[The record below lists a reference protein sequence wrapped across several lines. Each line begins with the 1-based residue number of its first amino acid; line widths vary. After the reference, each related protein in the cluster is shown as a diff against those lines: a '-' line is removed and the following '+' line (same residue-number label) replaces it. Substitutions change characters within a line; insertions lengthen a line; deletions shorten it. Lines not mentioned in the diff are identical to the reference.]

1 MYTKR
6 GRGDSDLS
14 CVFVFR
20 VMKLFSSHSSDAS
33 EEDAS
38 QAIPSEIL
46 NAVRVMGDSVAHE
59 GVVEKDLSTEKKV
72 TPSRSTSPFLS
83 GSDESRNVSFSGEAT
98 NEAPVSRTPIVSPSI
113 MSEPQP
119 LFDAPDTQ
127 KNGEKGSLWVWIV
140 GGVVVLTLAGGFF
153 WYFVMR
159 EPESQVPAP
168 TTPPQ
173 VMIETIPVVQVEEPP
188 YSVENP
194 NYLPFDTETVTV
206 TGFQELLKQAS
217 TRMREANMRQPVEF
231 YLTDKNNNPIAFS
244 RFAYLMNIEVK
255 PEFLAQFDEK
265 FSLFLYNDAGQD
277 RIGLMLSPLPAA
289 VAALFETQREGSIP
303 AAFGA
308 LLYEGI
314 TVPKEVTFRS
324 GTYQEQTVRY
334 VNIDASRNISFDHAV
349 TKTKW
354 FIGTSKDTLR
364 AMLDAVSEK

>member
-1 MYTKR
+1 
-6 GRGDSDLS
+6 
-14 CVFVFR
+14 
-20 VMKLFSSHSSDAS
+20 MKLFSSHSSSAR

-38 QAIPSEIL
+38 QVIPNEIL
-46 NAVRVMGDSVAHE
+46 SAVRVMGDSAVHE
-59 GVVEKDLSTEKKV
+59 VVVGKDLFTEKKG
-72 TPSRSTSPFLS
+72 TTSRQASPFLN
-83 GSDESRNVSFSGEAT
+83 GSDEMP
-98 NEAPVSRTPIVSPSI
+98 APRTPIVSPPI

-119 LFDAPDTQ
+119 LFDTPLEE
-127 KNGEKGSLWVWIV
+127 KKGEKSSLWAWIA
-140 GGVVVLTLAGGFF
+140 GGILTLTLAGGLF

-159 EPESQVPAP
+159 ESESQVPAP

-173 VMIETIPVVQVEEPP
+173 VIIETTPVVQVEEPP

-217 TRMREANMRQPVEF
+217 ARMLEANMGQPVEF

-265 FSLFLYNDAGQD
+265 FSLFLYNDVGQA

-289 VAALFETQREGSIP
+289 TALFGTQREGSIP
-303 AAFGA
+303 SAFGA

-314 TVPKEVTFRS
+314 PVPKEVTFRS
-324 GTYQEQTVRY
+324 GTYQEQAVRY
-334 VNIDASRNISFDHAV
+334 VNIDASKNISFDHAV

-354 FIGTSKDTLR
+354 IIGTSKDTLR
-364 AMLDAVSEK
+364 AILDAVSEK

>member
-6 GRGDSDLS
+6 GHDDLS
-14 CVFVFR
+14 CVFVIR
-20 VMKLFSSHSSDAS
+20 VMKLFSSHSSDAR

-46 NAVRVMGDSVAHE
+46 SAVRVMGDSVAHE
-59 GVVEKDLSTEKKV
+59 GVVGKDLSTEKKV
-72 TPSRSTSPFLS
+72 TPSRSASPFLS
-83 GSDESRNVSFSGEAT
+83 GSDESRNVSFSGETTDETLA
-98 NEAPVSRTPIVSPSI
+98 SRTPIVSPPI

-119 LFDAPDTQ
+119 LFDAPGSEKKLQ
-127 KNGEKGSLWVWIV
+127 KEYLWVWI
-140 GGVVVLTLAGGFF
+140 GGGILVLTLVGGLF

-159 EPESQVPAP
+159 ESESQIPAS

-173 VMIETIPVVQVEEPP
+173 AMIEVTPVAQVEELP

-194 NYLPFDTETVTV
+194 NYLTFDTETVTV
-206 TGFQELLKQAS
+206 AGFQELLKQAS
-217 TRMREANMRQPVEF
+217 ARMREANMGQPVEF
-231 YLTDKNNNPIAFS
+231 YLTDKNNNPVAFS
-244 RFAYLMNIEVK
+244 RFAYLMNIEAK
-255 PEFLAQFDEK
+255 SEFLAQFDEK
-265 FSLFLYNDAGQD
+265 FSLFLYNDAGQA
-277 RIGLMLSPLPAA
+277 RIGLMLSPLPA
-289 VAALFETQREGSIP
+289 VIAALFEVQKEGSIP

-314 TVPKEVTFRS
+314 IVPKDVTFRS

-334 VNIDASRNISFDHAV
+334 VNIDASKNISFDHAV

-364 AMLDAVSEK
+364 AMLDVVSEK